1 MLLNWIDRIGDWNP
15 QFFREVK
22 GRFKPRNLMIVSL
35 LSIIAQVLYWFI
47 YESSLPIA
55 TGSVSEI
62 YSRYCTGKKP
72 EYSDSALC
80 VLGEKGHFLM
90 NWPQWWLDMY
100 LTMSIVGVFLLIVAG
115 TYLIMNDLSQE
126 ERRGTLNF
134 LRLSP
139 RKSLEILLGKM
150 LGVPILLYV
159 FILLAVP
166 LHLWA
171 GFQAKINFGLLIS
184 FYLVS
189 IAASTFFLSVVALSS
204 FFIQWLGG
212 FEPWLGAAASL
223 GLLSILGGMSS
234 IPITNTAFDFL
245 ALCSPFQILAFVPSK
260 GLQNPLFQGYVVEQL
275 SRWQWFN
282 LPIGQSA
289 PFFILLVL
297 VSYGVAIYWLW
308 EGLKRCF
315 RNPHLTVWNKR
326 QSYWITGCLQVL
338 WIGCA
343 VQNQAQWGQ
352 AEKWNNPLFGNLAIL
367 LGWNFLWFG
376 ILIFT
381 LAPQRQTLQDWSRY
395 HRRPWLREWVWG
407 EKSPSLGAIALNLLL
422 ACAAM
427 GLWAISVQATGIQH
441 LQAFGSLLSFA
452 TLILIYACIVQQFL
466 FLKTP
471 LRNGLALAA
480 VSLLVVVP
488 YLILAFYQ
496 ASPDDLTLV
505 WLFTPITSIPW
516 GYGELGLLNTPVIP
530 LGLQWLM
537 IVLLTS
543 QFSRRL
549 KLAGMSST
557 QATLTGVHHS

>member
-35 LSIIAQVLYWFI
+35 LSITAQVLYWFI

-55 TGSVSEI
+55 IGSGGET
-62 YSRYCTGKKP
+62 YNRYCTGTKP
-72 EYSDSALC
+72 EYSYSALC
-80 VLGEKGHFLM
+80 VLGENGHFLI
-90 NWPQWWLDMY
+90 NWPQWWLDLYIVMG
-100 LTMSIVGVFLLIVAG
+100 IVGIFTLIVAG
-115 TYLIMNDLSQE
+115 TYLIMNDLCQE
-126 ERRGTLNF
+126 EHKGTLNF

-150 LGVPILLYV
+150 FGVPILLYV

-166 LHLWA
+166 FHLWA
-171 GFQAKINFGLLIS
+171 GFQAKINFGLLIG

-189 IAASTFFLSVVALSS
+189 IAASTFFLSAVALSS

-212 FEPWLGAAASL
+212 FQPWLGAAASL
-223 GLLSILGGMSS
+223 GLLSILAGMSS

-245 ALCSPFQILAFVPSK
+245 GLCSPFQVLAFMHSK
-260 GLQNPLFQGYVVEQL
+260 GLKNTLFESYVLEQL

-282 LPIGQSA
+282 LPIGQFA

-297 VSYGVAIYWLW
+297 ASYGTAIYWLW

-315 RNPHLTVWNKR
+315 RNPHLPVWSKR

-338 WIGCA
+338 WIGFA
-343 VQNQAQWGQ
+343 VQNQAEWGQ
-352 AEKWNNPLFGNLAIL
+352 VEKWNNLLFGNLAIL

-376 ILIFT
+376 VLIFT

-395 HRRPWLREWVWG
+395 HRRPWLRELVWG
-407 EKSPSLGAIALNLLL
+407 EKSPSLGAIVLNLLL

-496 ASPDDLTLV
+496 ASPDDLSQL
-505 WLFTPITSIPW
+505 WLFTPITAMPW
-516 GYGELGLLNTPVIP
+516 GYGELALVDALLP
-530 LGLQWLM
+530 LGLQWL
-537 IVLLTS
+537 VLGLLTS

-557 QATLTGVHHS
+557 QAILTGVHHP